1 MTSVKTHLPY
11 DYYYL
16 KFCKADKPDQ
26 KTGLTKALFADQES
40 LTPFDAFMNVTTTI
54 KYLCK
59 QTLSRTDA
67 RNF

>member
-40 LTPFDAFMNVTTTI
+40 LTPFEVFMNVTTTF
-54 KYLCK
+54 K
-59 QTLSRTDA
+59 S
-67 RNF
+67 